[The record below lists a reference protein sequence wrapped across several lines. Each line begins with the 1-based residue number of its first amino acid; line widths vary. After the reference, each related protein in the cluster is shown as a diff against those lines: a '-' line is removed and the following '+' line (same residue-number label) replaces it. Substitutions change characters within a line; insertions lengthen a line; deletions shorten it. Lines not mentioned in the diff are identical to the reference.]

1 MCRFVKDETLWACL
15 AAMAVAQK
23 ELNAAEISYAAIDE
37 VDKVCRRAAVL
48 RRCAEAR
55 CRLARARRGCLVR

>member
-1 MCRFVKDETLWACL
+1 
-15 AAMAVAQK
+15 MAVAQK